1 MHVSH
6 VFDVRISFW
15 FCSIFNFQFDCRLLF
30 MHIKVAIKLWK
41 IPRSSTQFIEICS
54 NSNKNQ
60 HQNQY
65 QIEPDAHT
73 HTSTMGYKEQNIHRV
88 KGFNLFLFDEK
99 CYFDEHEKENMQ
111 SKFQYKICYW
121 LKAKRD
127 WSKWIETEKRG
138 KREREKEYNHSTC
151 WALLSIYK
159 NTLSNSL
166 QELNTTQE
174 FYFKLISSTLNICP
188 WWRTMRTTREI

>member
-1 MHVSH
+1 MKNT
-6 VFDVRISFW
+6 SFFHTIYW
-15 FCSIFNFQFDCRLLF
+15 N
-30 MHIKVAIKLWK
+30 
-41 IPRSSTQFIEICS
+41 S

-73 HTSTMGYKEQNIHRV
+73 HTSTMGYKEQYIHWV

-127 WSKWIETEKRG
+127 WSKWIETEKRRKR
-138 KREREKEYNHSTC
+138 KREGVQPHYMLSSFVNKKILYQIHLENWTQRKNFILNWSPRLWTFAHGGVLWEQQEK
-151 WALLSIYK
+151 
-159 NTLSNSL
+159 
-166 QELNTTQE
+166 
-174 FYFKLISSTLNICP
+174 SSFMC
-188 WWRTMRTTREI
+188 M